1 VPTLGDLILLE
12 SKRLRVTHFAM
23 SATVTPNPVLE
34 ELDLPGDPDLK
45 IVVPVVPVPTEVAEV
60 DGWVAVENAQ
70 GDTYYWHTGTD
81 ETTWERPAGY
91 IHGEGTENKE
101 SRRASY
107 RRMSR
112 QAWISSQQ
120 VRIDDVLEQNRV
132 DAAKAVGQKERK
144 GSVLF
149 ETMVGIRKSAG
160 LRKQSV
166 TEIYLKLKNRVNEE
180 LGRKK
185 NENHLLKIE
194 PATETDDDK
203 IEYYLTGENAARKR
217 AAMASHQV
225 CITTRHPLPR
235 HTSSPKLD
243 API

>member
-1 VPTLGDLILLE
+1 
-12 SKRLRVTHFAM
+12 M
-23 SATVTPNPVLE
+23 SATDWE
-34 ELDLPGDPDLK
+34 ELDLDLPDPK
-45 IVVPVVPVPTEVAEV
+45 KVVLAPIEVAEV
-60 DGWVAVENAQ
+60 DGWEAVEDTQ
-70 GDTYYWHTGTD
+70 GDIYYWHTGTD

-91 IHGEGTENKE
+91 IHGEGAENIE

-107 RRMSR
+107 RRMSM

-120 VRIDDVLEQNRV
+120 VRIDDVLEQNKV
-132 DAAKAVGQKERK
+132 NAAKAVGEKERK

-166 TEIYLKLKNRVNEE
+166 TDMYLKLKNRVNEG
-180 LGRKK
+180 LGRT

-225 CITTRHPLPR
+225 
-235 HTSSPKLD
+235 
-243 API
+243 